1 MKIWIYWSES
11 NSWIYICIVLNKKK
25 KNYLSEQSFTGLGP
39 KDRWSSWGLLM
50 EGEKCMVESEWNH
63 VLQILFLQLV
73 LSNNSI

>member
-1 MKIWIYWSES
+1 
-11 NSWIYICIVLNKKK
+11 
-25 KNYLSEQSFTGLGP
+25 
-39 KDRWSSWGLLM
+39 M